1 MCPIRPSPTKMIQ
14 RFFIIII
21 IIEKETWRAFSF
33 YAERTTCTQQPCK
46 VKTRTS
52 VFQQR
57 VILSFRKW
65 EVDLFS
71 FFFLLWERQSSASR
85 SLTSV
90 YTFARWM
97 FYFTTIIWQE
107 KLHSFK
113 HGVNFFIKNCIS
125 IVALEWVFI
134 GMMTFHAF
142 VFHANKYAGY
152 LQCDSGVCMIYRF
165 DKNSIQIA
173 VEFITL
179 KADFTVN
186 FMESFLTID

>member
-1 MCPIRPSPTKMIQ
+1 MYNNLARSRLGLK
-14 RFFIIII
+14 FFNS
-21 IIEKETWRAFSF
+21 ESF
-33 YAERTTCTQQPCK
+33 QALENAK
-46 VKTRTS
+46 WIS
-52 VFQQR
+52 F
-57 VILSFRKW
+57 LS
-65 EVDLFS
+65 LFYLNS
-71 FFFLLWERQSSASR
+71 WERQSSASR

-113 HGVNFFIKNCIS
+113 PRVKFFIKNCIS

-142 VFHANKYAGY
+142 VFHANKYRLLA
-152 LQCDSGVCMIYRF
+152 MRF
-165 DKNSIQIA
+165 RCLHDLSFRQNSLQIA
-173 VEFITL
+173 VEFIML